1 MIIQELEG
9 EVKKLN
15 QKLKIE
21 QDARSPTKRH
31 VSDILDQLVIYK
43 EENETLKKELA
54 ECKTALT
61 ELQSKS
67 EMQVAA
73 IKRMQNT
80 QPKALIERLPALTA
94 NNTVTDAIK

>member
-1 MIIQELEG
+1 M
-9 EVKKLN
+9 N

-54 ECKTALT
+54 ECKSLLT

-67 EMQVAA
+67 
-73 IKRMQNT
+73 
-80 QPKALIERLPALTA
+80 
-94 NNTVTDAIK
+94 